1 MMCTSGKKIF
11 LTCYKLIFYDRDACG
26 DVSGYSAVAVIEF
39 QGTLTRAGSSQGH
52 YICDIKDKET
62 NLWFRTNDNRNPIQ
76 ISTNQ
81 VSRKPYAV
89 LFKRM

>member
-1 MMCTSGKKIF
+1 MCTSGKKTF
-11 LTCYKLIFYDRDACG
+11 LTCFELIVYDRDSCG
-26 DVSGYSAVAVIEF
+26 IVSGYAAIAVIEF
-39 QGTLTRAGSSQGH
+39 QGTITRAGDSQGH

-76 ISTNQ
+76 ISTSQ
-81 VSRKPYAV
+81 VSKKPYAV